1 MALPALVLLLLP
13 PSLLSPASTATG
25 GCALPGQGEL
35 SNRREGDILIGALL
49 PVHLNWREPK
59 MTFAESPQPI
69 LCQSKISSQMITD
82 IYQTRC
88 NHPIYPA
95 TPQQRLGKTISSV
108 QEEIDAKTFLQ
119 SCCITG
125 QDHKQCTGVPS
136 KDLHLGQ
143 FLSIVI
149 PKCFAF
155 NGEEDVLNDNNI
167 YSEINALHNFSPMPP
182 SFVISLFRFS
192 LRIYSWAMAMIFTI
206 EDINQDKTFLPNI
219 TLGFQ
224 LYDSCVSLMR
234 ALWGTVWMLTG
245 KDRPVLNY
253 QCQNQGLLSAI
264 VGESW
269 STSSISMARLL
280 GLYRYPQISYLSS
293 SPLLSDKF
301 QFPSFFR
308 TLPSDVIQALGQAQL
323 VTHLGWTWVGVLS
336 TEDDYGTLG
345 SQILKEEL
353 QKRGVC
359 VAFHEKIPLVPSSVK
374 INRIVEVVRRSSAS
388 VILVFSSEPFVLPV
402 MQAFSRQ
409 NISGKVWIAS
419 ESWSVTSG
427 VITIELSNLLRGTI
441 GFAFTEGK
449 INGIQEFLHNFKP
462 SSAPNDPL
470 VLQSWEVI
478 FRCQWPN
485 PQTNLTTAEGKL
497 EEATR
502 FCTGA
507 ESLDKLM
514 DSEVSSPRIG
524 YSIYNAVYSVAHAL
538 RDMLSCVPGEGPF
551 TNKTCANIRSHEP
564 WQLLHYMRKVQFW
577 NKMGEEMYF
586 DINGN
591 PPAAYDII
599 NWHQQPD
606 GAIQYVKVPHS
617 LCTESCP
624 PGYRKAAQK
633 GQPLCCFDCL
643 PCAEGEISNMTD
655 SAICWLC
662 PNDYWPNS
670 RRNECSPKR
679 IEFLSYQEPLGG
691 TLTAT
696 ASFSSITTVTVLC
709 IFIKYGDTPI
719 AKANNRA
726 FSFLLLG
733 ALVMSFL
740 CSLLFIG
747 EPQPTTC
754 LIRQTAFG
762 VIFVLCVS
770 CLLAKT
776 IMVVIA
782 FSATK
787 PNSNLRG
794 WLGLWLPIVIVSAS
808 TLIQV
813 LICVTW
819 LLLCPPFPEKNMK
832 LKTGI
837 IIWQCNECSDVAFWC
852 MLGYMGF
859 LACVSFLVAF
869 LARKL
874 PDSFNEAKWITFS
887 MLVFLSVWMSFIP
900 GYLST
905 QGKYMVAVEV
915 FGIISSSAGILVCIF
930 FPKCYI
936 MVLRPEM
943 NTREQLLGKMTRN
956 RKIKAI

>member
-1 MALPALVLLLLP
+1 MALPALVLLLLLLLLL
-13 PSLLSPASTATG
+13 SLLSRASTATG

-49 PVHLNWREPK
+49 PMHFNWREPK
-59 MTFAESPQPI
+59 MTFVESPQPI
-69 LCQSKISSQMITD
+69 LCE
-82 IYQTRC
+82 R
-88 NHPIYPA
+88 
-95 TPQQRLGKTISSV
+95 
-108 QEEIDAKTFLQ
+108 F
-119 SCCITG
+119 
-125 QDHKQCTGVPS
+125 
-136 KDLHLGQ
+136 
-143 FLSIVI
+143 I
-149 PKCFAF
+149 PKAF
-155 NGEEDVLNDNNI
+155 
-167 YSEINALHNFSPMPP
+167 P
-182 SFVISLFRFS
+182 
-192 LRIYSWAMAMIFTI
+192 WAMVIIFAI
-206 EDINQDKTFLPNI
+206 EDINQEKTFLQNV

-234 ALWGTVWMLTG
+234 SLWGTVWMLTG

-253 QCQNQGLLSAI
+253 QCQSQVLLAAI
-264 VGESW
+264 VGESQ
-269 STSSISMARLL
+269 STISISMARLL

-336 TEDDYGTLG
+336 TKDDYGTLG

-359 VAFHEKIPLVPSSVK
+359 VAFHETIPLVPSSVK
-374 INRIVEVVRRSSAS
+374 INRIVEVVRRSSAN
-388 VILVFSSEPFVLPV
+388 VILVFSFESFVLPV
-402 MQAFSRQ
+402 MHELSRE
-409 NISGKVWIAS
+409 NISSKVWIAS
-419 ESWSVTSG
+419 ESWSISSG
-427 VITIELSNLLRGTI
+427 DIAKELSNLLRGTI
-441 GFAFTEGK
+441 GFTVPESKLTGFE
-449 INGIQEFLHNFKP
+449 EFIHNFKP

-470 VLQSWEVI
+470 VKESWEAL
-478 FRCQWPN
+478 FECQWPN
-485 PQTNLTTAEGKL
+485 LKTNLTTAEGNL
-497 EEATR
+497 REATR

-507 ESLDKLM
+507 ESLDKLTG
-514 DSEVSSPRIG
+514 SEVISLRIG
-524 YSIYNAVYSVAHAL
+524 YNIYNAVYSVAHAL
-538 RDMLSCVPGEGPF
+538 RDMLSCVPEEGPF
-551 TNKTCANIRSHEP
+551 TNGTCANIRSHEP
-564 WQLLHYMRKVQFW
+564 WQLLHYMRKVHFW
-577 NKMGEEMYF
+577 NKMGEEIYF

-591 PPAAYDII
+591 LPAVYDII

-606 GAIQYVKVPHS
+606 GAIQYVKVPRS
-617 LCTESCP
+617 LCSESCS

-643 PCAEGEISNMTD
+643 LCAEGEISNMTD
-655 SAICWLC
+655 SSICWLC
-662 PNDYWPNS
+662 PIDHWPNS
-670 RRNECSPKR
+670 RRNECTPMR
-679 IEFLSYQEPLGG
+679 TEFLTYQEPLGG
-691 TLTAT
+691 TLTT
-696 ASFSSITTVTVLC
+696 AAIFSSITTATVLC
-709 IFIKYGDTPI
+709 IFIKYRDTPI
-719 AKANNRA
+719 AKANNRE

-747 EPQPTTC
+747 EPRPTTC
-754 LIRQTAFG
+754 LTRQPAFG
-762 VIFVLCVS
+762 IIFIFCVS
-770 CLLAKT
+770 CVLAKT
-776 IMVVIA
+776 TMVIIA
-782 FSATK
+782 FNATK

-794 WLGLWLPIVIVSAS
+794 WLGVRVPIAIVSAS
-808 TLIQV
+808 TLLQIF
-813 LICVTW
+813 ICVTW

-832 LKTGI
+832 LKTGT

-859 LACVSFLVAF
+859 LACVSFLMAF

-887 MLVFLSVWMSFIP
+887 MLVFLSVWLSFIP

-905 QGKYMVAVEV
+905 QGKYTVAVEV

-943 NTREQLLGKMTRN
+943 NTREQLLGKMTKN